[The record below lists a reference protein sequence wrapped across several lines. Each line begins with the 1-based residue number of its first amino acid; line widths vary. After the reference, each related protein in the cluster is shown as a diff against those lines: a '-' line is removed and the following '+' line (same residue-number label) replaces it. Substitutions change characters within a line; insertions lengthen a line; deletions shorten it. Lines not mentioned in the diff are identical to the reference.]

1 MNFVNVSL
9 KYRPNLEQ
17 SLNNLNFEVPAGI
30 KVGVVGRTGA
40 GKSTLSLAMSRIVE
54 LCGGKIEIDGVNI
67 SEIDIN
73 LVREKIT
80 VIAQDPTLFTGT
92 IRFNLDPFREYSNA
106 AIEQLLLKAGL
117 AELLAREPESA
128 VGEKNDE

>member
-1 MNFVNVSL
+1 MLTLQNYLKWLMENFGDLKRSMVSTQRIYDLRLIPQEKAEQSRVMDENWPARGVVNFVNVSL

-17 SLNNLNFEVPAGI
+17 SLNNLNFTVPAGM

-54 LCGGKIEIDGVNI
+54 LCGGYIEIDGVNI

-73 LVREKIT
+73 
-80 VIAQDPTLFTGT
+80 
-92 IRFNLDPFREYSNA
+92 
-106 AIEQLLLKAGL
+106 
-117 AELLAREPESA
+117 
-128 VGEKNDE
+128 